1 MPELPEVEVICQGL
15 RPHLTGRII
24 TTIRYSGK
32 PLRQPV
38 PQAAMNELLPGLR
51 IRAITRRAKYLLLET
66 EEEMPSG
73 RSGDSS
79 SIPCDRDTKPSVAVG
94 RSCAIPGTRDTKP
107 SVAVVIHLGMT
118 GNLGIFP
125 CSAPIKTHDHV
136 CWQLDND
143 LELRLND
150 SRRFGGVWLLTPE
163 QSANRESGFFGNTGP
178 EPFSAQCTPAYFMTQ
193 ARKKQQPVKTFLMDS
208 KVVAG
213 IGNIYANEA
222 LMAAGIHPA
231 RPVCA
236 LKKRDWQQ
244 LIPLIRTILTQA
256 IACGGST
263 ISDFINASGESG
275 YFQMNFK
282 VYGRK
287 DQPCHQCGA
296 SIEKIQISGRA
307 SFFCPRCQKG

>member
-15 RPHLTGRII
+15 RPHLTGRVI
-24 TTIRYSGK
+24 TGVIGSGK
-32 PLRQPV
+32 PLRHLAPLD
-38 PQAAMNELLPGLR
+38 AMREMLFNRR
-51 IRAITRRAKYLLLET
+51 IREVARRAKYVLVEF
-66 EEEMPSG
+66 E
-73 RSGDSS
+73 D
-79 SIPCDRDTKPSVAVG
+79 
-94 RSCAIPGTRDTKP
+94 GTML
-107 SVAVVIHLGMT
+107 VIHLGMT

-125 CSAPIKTHDHV
+125 TAAPIKTHDHV
-136 CWQLDND
+136 CWQLDNG

-163 QSANRESGFFGNTGP
+163 QSANRESGFFANTGP
-178 EPFSAQCTPAYFMTQ
+178 EPFSAQCTPAYFMTL

-236 LKKRDWQQ
+236 LNKRDWQQ

-256 IACGGST
+256 IGCGGST
-263 ISDFINASGESG
+263 ISDFVNASGESG
-275 YFQMNFK
+275 YFQMNFQ

-287 DQPCHQCGA
+287 DQPCHQCGS

-307 SFFCPRCQKG
+307 SFFCPRCQKE